1 MAHHLENDVNWMN
14 MLDLNQMSVFIK
26 VVQEGSFTAAA
37 RNLNIPKSRVSRMI
51 TDLEDKLSLRL
62 LERTTREIRPTDIGL
77 QYYEQYKPLF
87 EEITDIHER
96 ISDNQ
101 KEPSGHLRVSAPV
114 GLAIDM
120 MGYWMASFREKYPLI
135 DLEIVFNDGDI
146 HLIRDG
152 FDVGFALGHLEDSS
166 LIARKVDDTD
176 PILCASPDFLKKHG
190 TIEHPNQLKNLPWI
204 KTGSRNGFSHRAC
217 FINKVSGERLE
228 VEQPS
233 AVTVN
238 HLEIAKHHML
248 AGQGVAITSTF
259 MTYEELSEGRLEIL
273 LPDWQIEQEPFY
285 LVFPSGKH
293 QPKKVRAFIDYFIA
307 KSNELDE
314 LIKQIDDANEED
326 RLVLLKKMIK
336 EQKI

>member
-1 MAHHLENDVNWMN
+1 
-14 MLDLNQMSVFIK
+14 MLDLNQMSVFIR
-26 VVQEGSFTAAA
+26 VVQDGSFTAAA
-37 RNLNIPKSRVSRMI
+37 RSLSIPKSRVSRMI

-87 EEITDIHER
+87 EEIIDIHER

-120 MGYWMASFREKYPLI
+120 MGYWMASFKETYPLI
-135 DLEIVFNDGDI
+135 DLEIVFNDGNI

-176 PILCASPDFLKKHG
+176 PILCASPEFIKKYG
-190 TIEHPNQLKNLPWI
+190 PFDHPEQLKNVPWI
-204 KTGSRNGFSHRAC
+204 KTGTRNGFSHRAS
-217 FINKVSGERLE
+217 FIHKESGERIE
-228 VEQPS
+228 INQPS
-233 AVTVN
+233 SVTVN

-259 MTYEELSEGRLEIL
+259 LTYEALTEGRLQIL
-273 LPDWQIEQEPFY
+273 LPQWQIEQEPFY

-293 QPKKVRAFIDYFIA
+293 QPKKVRAFIDHFIA

-314 LIKQIDDANEED
+314 LIKQFDSSTEDD
-326 RLVLLKKMIK
+326 RLVLLKKLIVEK
-336 EQKI
+336 RI

>member
-1 MAHHLENDVNWMN
+1 

-37 RNLNIPKSRVSRMI
+37 RSLGIPKSRVSRMI
-51 TDLEDKLSLRL
+51 TDLEDKLSVRM

-77 QYYEQYKPLF
+77 QYFEQYKPLF
-87 EEITDIHER
+87 EEISDIHER

-101 KEPSGHLRVSAPV
+101 KEPSGQLRVSAPV

-120 MGYWMASFREKYPLI
+120 MGYWLASFKEAYPLI
-135 DLEIVFNDGDI
+135 EIEMVFNDGNI

-176 PILCASPDFLKKHG
+176 PILCASPSFLEKHG
-190 TIEHPNQLKNLPWI
+190 EINHPNDLINLPWI

-217 FINKVSGERLE
+217 FIHKQTGERIE
-228 VEQPS
+228 IQQQS

-248 AGQGVAITSTF
+248 AGQGVAISSTF
-259 MTYEELSEGRLEIL
+259 MTYEALSEGRLQVL

-285 LVFPSGKH
+285 LIFPSGKH
-293 QPKKVRAFIDYFIA
+293 QPKKVRAFIDYFIQ

-314 LIKQIDDANEED
+314 LIKQIDGANEQD
-326 RLVLLKKMIK
+326 KLVLLKKLMRDS
-336 EQKI
+336 QL